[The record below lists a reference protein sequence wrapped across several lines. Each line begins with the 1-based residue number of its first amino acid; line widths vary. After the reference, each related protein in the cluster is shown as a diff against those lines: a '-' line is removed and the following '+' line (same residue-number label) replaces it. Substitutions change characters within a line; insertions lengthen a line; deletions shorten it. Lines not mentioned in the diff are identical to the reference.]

1 MTTVEKSKIH
11 VIHYSSNDDLP
22 QSVRTKV
29 PDAVGQTLL
38 RQTLNNHLAQGKSE
52 MHSYVKGYR
61 ALQDAGYS
69 QDDGGIWNENT
80 GAIGGI
86 NTEGMTVDKGGPGS
100 GPHASLKGL
109 QEIHD
114 ALKEHSA
121 RTDEA
126 TPESIRNYTEHVE
139 MLGKDIEAFG
149 NKNAGVLSNARRL
162 MTSQVQNGHE
172 LMAQSNKFKGK
183 EKMWRVDTALSSYH
197 TALLAAGKALGSK
210 WVGKSTPTLQQTH
223 VNRPMGSIAYTQ
235 DDLKKQGLMYHG
247 TPENN
252 VASILSNGLE
262 PRIGENTTEHHG
274 EIHGNRIPK
283 VHLFDNREAAEQYG
297 TVLTVDTDH
306 ELLKEHKFH
315 KDPEE
320 ENAFYTADEIP
331 AECISKGG
339 PGSGPHPGRGGAGL
353 ISPNG
358 KNIPTDFQSHN
369 ELANKLGFQ
378 NAAHAIKE
386 GYVRWYSDGPSLNVS
401 YNRDNSK
408 ATDNAKGLI
417 KDIGVEHEEIHVD
430 ASDRS
435 SLGGKSIPKGELPIS
450 SETFYGPAYAI
461 SHINDMIHTTSKSD
475 AEDNVELDDPGT
487 QDIDP
492 PEIHYFADT
501 PTIQNPSDGRNQ
513 NTGADHIT
521 ASVPADDVIED
532 KFKNKEDDPGTQD
545 VDPDNP
551 NYAMVPNYLMM
562 KVSKTISGSSPI
574 KLNAKGVTLAKRL
587 GQRIAAKG
595 CLDILYSSPLNRGK
609 ETAEEVL
616 EACPNTTYAKPTE
629 ELQPWHLGGYE
640 GQEPEDVKD
649 QIEFFIEHPDSRP
662 TGKGADG
669 KPAETFNEAK
679 KRQLDFWKSVYQDCE
694 DDPTLK
700 IGVVCHSR
708 GLELLQAWN
717 DAGCPEDYKL
727 DEKDLIHPDDAAHV
741 SMMRWHK
748 DKIKEIDLDD
758 DDPLKP
764 GVYPILHS
772 LTDDD
777 SDDGNEQLEKKISKY
792 LPPIEVHRA
801 AKLAYDAGI
810 AVLDITAPLAEHTGL
825 SELQVREIAK
835 HFDAIESATESE
847 LSSNAWGGSYYAKRW
862 ASRVIK
868 KVDAEIAAKYPPWTG
883 VDFDGTLVESLAT
896 YNPMGIGK
904 PIKAMCDKVKELLAA
919 GKTVKIFTARVAD
932 DPKGKAKDLI
942 EQFCK
947 EHFGKV
953 LPVTN
958 EKDPGM
964 VALYDDRAHNPIKKD
979 DHTDSTYIFFKLD
992 QQVATQ
998 LKVKDGEDPA
1008 EMHVTLLYLGKTVPV
1023 EKMNLLEK
1031 TIEVFAT
1038 KYAPLEGDISGPIRF
1053 SSSVHSEGKDVCVA
1067 SFDSKSIQDFRK
1079 ALLTCVEKAGFTVS
1093 KDFGYT
1099 PHVTLKYIE
1108 QNENLPVQ
1116 RISPIPVMFD
1126 KIYVGRGS
1134 ANRIFEL
1141 SGTEVAKQDVSYF
1154 GTIIEA
1160 QYMDDTTMWAHVSC
1174 TDGNRYGIFFDPKGN
1189 SIQIGDL
1196 INWNG
1201 VMCYWTPVT
1210 QAGAKDVPLPKIGIT
1225 QVTKASDGVT
1235 WVTINGQRIPIGAD
1249 GKPVGGN
1256 PRAFGRNVSSK
1267 VDRARQSAV
1276 LCGKH
1281 EQDIA
1286 DKSEA
1291 KLSKA
1296 LGIPRT
1302 KNNSAFDLRSD
1313 DIGIEVKTMI
1323 TGHNDKITM
1332 SKTALGRKMAEAHAE
1347 ELKTFTVVADMRG
1360 RSAAKYYVSEKLG
1373 SIRLGSMTPV
1383 SLDQLKEMV
1392 KL

>member
-139 MLGKDIEAFG
+139 MLGKDIETFG

-223 VNRPMGSIAYTQ
+223 VNRPMGSVAYTQ

-331 AECISKGG
+331 AECISKG
-339 PGSGPHPGRGGAGL
+339 
-353 ISPNG
+353 
-358 KNIPTDFQSHN
+358 
-369 ELANKLGFQ
+369 
-378 NAAHAIKE
+378 
-386 GYVRWYSDGPSLNVS
+386 
-401 YNRDNSK
+401 
-408 ATDNAKGLI
+408 
-417 KDIGVEHEEIHVD
+417 
-430 ASDRS
+430 
-435 SLGGKSIPKGELPIS
+435 
-450 SETFYGPAYAI
+450 
-461 SHINDMIHTTSKSD
+461 D

-487 QDIDP
+487 QDVDP

-521 ASVPADDVIED
+521 ASVPTDDVIED

-587 GQRIAAKG
+587 GQRIATKG

-825 SELQVREIAK
+825 NELQVREIAK

-868 KVDAEIAAKYPPWTG
+868 KVDAEIAAKYPPWIG

-964 VALYDDRAHNPIKKD
+964 VALYDDRAHNPIKKG
-979 DHTDSTYIFFKLD
+979 DHTNSTYIFFKLD

-1126 KIYVGRGS
+1126 KIYIGRGS

-1256 PRAFGRNVSSK
+1256 PRAFGRSVSSK